1 MKILI
6 TGGAGFIGSH
16 LSSSLVRT
24 GHQVV
29 ALDDLTTGR
38 VDNIAHLMSNP
49 NFRFVE
55 GDIQDEV
62 LVDQSMS
69 GVDMVVH
76 LAARLGLKMI
86 VDHPMDSMRVNA
98 TGTEVVLDF
107 AASYRVPA
115 VVASTS
121 EVYGSSQ
128 KIPSAET
135 DPICFGSPT
144 VARWSYACAKA
155 YDEFYALGLHREHG
169 VPMVVTRFFNTVG
182 ARQTGRYGMVI
193 PRLVTQALAGKPL
206 TVYGDG
212 SQTRSF
218 CSVDDVVR
226 GLCTIVGRIDQLGGE
241 VFNLGSER
249 EITIREL
256 AERVIELTGS
266 RAGITYVP
274 YDEAYPQGFEEIMR
288 RVPDI
293 SKARRMLGFDP
304 KTDLD
309 AILGSVIAGIK
320 QMELAV

>member
-320 QMELAV
+320 HMELAV